1 MITKAY
7 LTRKVVNLHNIPKG
21 IEEHTSD
28 IKWYKCTKEE
38 DRYYLSG
45 YNLLTNEQIS
55 RVSYNESLP
64 MVIKDFYLELLG
76 RPSEPL
82 NLEYTYTKEGG
93 HINSITE
100 IRDVIE
106 AQKHTIIGYPG
117 SCQFT
122 DIHWW
127 FEEEDKEFR
136 IKVKGLKDTKCS
148 PYRVYTGMFLA
159 DAISKAC
166 LELTGSKPTG
176 FVTVPDKLTE
186 DKSEVQEVSNVSDLD
201 LEIAKYDN
209 WLCRNGNIDTPL
221 IKLYAEH
228 LYDLLKIKSNTFK

>member
-7 LTRKVVNLHNIPKG
+7 LTRKVVNLHNLPREAKTHI
-21 IEEHTSD
+21 SD
-28 IKWYKCTKEE
+28 ILWNKCTKEE
-38 DRYYLSG
+38 GKFYLSG
-45 YNLLTNEQIS
+45 TNLLTNEQIC
-55 RVSYNESLP
+55 RVSSDESLP
-64 MVIKDFYLELLG
+64 MVLKDFYLELLG
-76 RPSEPL
+76 RPSGPL
-82 NLEYTYTKEGG
+82 NLEYTYTKRGG
-93 HINSITE
+93 NINSITE

-117 SCQFT
+117 SCRFT

-186 DKSEVQEVSNVSDLD
+186 DKSEVQEVFSVSDLD
-201 LEIAKYDN
+201 LEIAKYGS
-209 WLCRNGNIDTPL
+209 WLYEKGNVDTPL
-221 IKLYAEH
+221 TKLYAEH
-228 LYDLLKIKSNTFK
+228 LHDLLKIKSNTFK